1 MNHGLYNGDKKRDR
15 DQIEMEEKMTL
26 KYNKLLEP
34 VKINNVV
41 LRNRLICT
49 ASNPHFIQ
57 ATEKWPTE
65 ALISHYANKAKA
77 GAAVVTCKG
86 NNPVKTKDPHS
97 LTLDI
102 HTGQHQHMFA
112 QVADMV
118 HYYGAKASYLV
129 LPDMNIVEGYDA
141 SDGVLSEFVAGD
153 GSKAE
158 YGKAAPKE
166 LLLKMVDAYA
176 EEAKLAQS
184 LGFDMCFMHMAYR
197 LMFPGRFLSPLTNK
211 RTDEFGGSVENRAR
225 FPLMICEAIKKACG
239 KDFLIEVSISG
250 REDDLF
256 EGGLTVED
264 QIEFAKLCPGKID
277 ILQIRGGSIDPSQP
291 TYLDPREIP
300 NLDAARQIRKGIR
313 DAGIDNVYV
322 DIVGGC
328 QDLEHC
334 EEIIEDGEADFIG
347 AARSYIADPQWGNKA
362 YEGRNE
368 DVVPCLRCNKCHV
381 AGPGNWNTVCSVN
394 PEWGLEHKV
403 ERLRR
408 EPDKKKKIAVVGGGP
423 VGMEAALLSAKRG
436 HDVTL
441 YEKEEQLGGLLNTM
455 RGIELKWTIP
465 RFCDYMICQIEK
477 SAITVKLNTKASPD
491 LLAAEGF
498 DEVIVAIGSE
508 PAYPPIKGIDAA
520 NVIPATQVN
529 LREQEMDKEI
539 VVIGGGEIGVEM
551 GITLARKGHIVK
563 ILEMGGTLSPESV
576 PVHFRSIFE
585 KTWENQE
592 GLSFELNAL
601 ATEITEKGVTY
612 KDKDGK
618 EKFVPCGTVVLAA
631 GMKAKQEEAMT
642 FMKGS
647 CRTHMIGDCNKVGC
661 IQTGLRAAYALGNNI

>member
-1 MNHGLYNGDKKRDR
+1 MS
-15 DQIEMEEKMTL
+15 L
-26 KYNKLLEP
+26 KYSNLLSP
-34 VKINNVV
+34 IKINNVV

-77 GAAVVTCKG
+77 GAAVVTVKG
-86 NNPVKTKDPHS
+86 NNPVKTSDPHS

-112 QVADMV
+112 QVAEMV

-129 LPDMNIVEGYDA
+129 LPDMNIVKGYDA

-158 YGKAAPKE
+158 LGKAAPKE
-166 LLLKMVDAYA
+166 LLYKMVETYA

-197 LMFPGRFLSPLTNK
+197 LMFPGRFLSPLSNK
-211 RTDEFGGSVENRAR
+211 RTDEFGGSIENRAR

-239 KDFLIEVSISG
+239 KDFLVEISISG

-264 QIEFAKLCPGKID
+264 QIEFAKLCSGKVD

-300 NLDAARQIRKGIR
+300 QRDAAAAIRKGLR
-313 DAGIDNVYV
+313 DAGINDVYINV
-322 DIVGGC
+322 VGGC
-328 QDLEHC
+328 QNLDHC
-334 EEIIEDGEADFIG
+334 EDIITNGEADFIG
-347 AARSYIADPQWGNKA
+347 AARSFIADPQWGVKA

-368 DVVPCLRCNKCHV
+368 DVVPCLRCNKCHIP
-381 AGPGNWNTVCSVN
+381 GPEKWNTVCSVN

-403 ERLRR
+403 ERLVTPPIR
-408 EPDKKKKIAVVGGGP
+408 KKKIAVVGGGP
-423 VGMEAALLSAKRG
+423 TGMEAALLASKRG

-441 YEKEEQLGGLLNTM
+441 YEKENKLGGLINATE
-455 RGIELKWTIP
+455 GIDIKWTLINY
-465 RFCDYMICQIEK
+465 RDYMIRQIEK
-477 SAITVKLNTKASPD
+477 SAVSVKLGVAAD
-491 LLAAEGF
+491 AGLLRGENY

-508 PAYPPIKGIDAA
+508 PAYPPIPGVHGE
-520 NVIPATQVN
+520 NVIPAIETVA
-529 LREQEMDKEI
+529 REPEMSHE
-539 VVIGGGEIGVEM
+539 VVVVGGGEIGVEM
-551 GITLARKGHIVK
+551 GLHLAKHGHEVTL
-563 ILEMGGTLSPESV
+563 LEMGSILSPESV
-576 PVHFRSIFE
+576 PVHFRSLFE
-585 KTWENQE
+585 KAWETQE
-592 GLSFELNAL
+592 GFTYHLNAKVT
-601 ATEITEKGVTY
+601 AITPDGVTY
-612 KDKDGK
+612 VDGDGAEHTLSAK
-618 EKFVPCGTVVLAA
+618 TVVLAA
-631 GMKAKQEEAMT
+631 GMKAKQAEAMA
-642 FMKGS
+642 MMDGNV
-647 CRTHMIGDCNKVGC
+647 RTHMIGDCDKVGC
-661 IQTGLRAAYALGNNI
+661 IQTGVRAAYALANNI